1 MYTRSALPNIQRHVQ
16 TKLGLAFSDMI
27 SVVILIG
34 VRAEGIWNREAEI
47 RHRPKSEM
55 ASKWHEGM
63 GVRQKV
69 PRLELSGCCLGL
81 RANGKSKATNGG
93 APSVLGFS
101 GPQYIGAREGERVYT
116 HAHTEFSQ

>member
-1 MYTRSALPNIQRHVQ
+1 M
-16 TKLGLAFSDMI
+16 
-27 SVVILIG
+27 
-34 VRAEGIWNREAEI
+34 
-47 RHRPKSEM
+47 
-55 ASKWHEGM
+55 HEGM

-101 GPQYIGAREGERVYT
+101 GPQYIGVRVRQNMCT
-116 HAHTEFSQ
+116 HTHTEFSQ